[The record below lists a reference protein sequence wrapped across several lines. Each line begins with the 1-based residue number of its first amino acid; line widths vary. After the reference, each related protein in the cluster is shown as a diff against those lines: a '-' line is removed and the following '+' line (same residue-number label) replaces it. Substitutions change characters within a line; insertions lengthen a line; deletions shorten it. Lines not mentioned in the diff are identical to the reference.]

1 MLVSLILC
9 FLTMVTAQEAHQAPV
24 YSRTFLR
31 GMKGAEIERVQKE
44 SINLGIKYIEDT
56 ILDAAKR
63 GLVEYTFEPLEDC
76 DIYVGSVHHLPIV
89 FTKEICEN
97 IVSGIR
103 ALVYERFPDCDIVY
117 NKKTKRYR
125 MKWD

>member
-1 MLVSLILC
+1 MRLSLILC
-9 FLTMVTAQEAHQAPV
+9 FLYSVAAQSPV
-24 YSRTFLR
+24 YSRAFLR
-31 GMKGAEIERVQKE
+31 DLKRVEIEKVQTE
-44 SINLGIKYIEDT
+44 SIALGIKYIEDT
-56 ILDAAKR
+56 VLGAAKR
-63 GLVEYTFEPLEDC
+63 GLLEYTFEPLEDC
-76 DIYVGSVHHLPIV
+76 DLYLGEVHDLPIV

-103 ALVYERFPDCDIVY
+103 TLAYQRFPDSDIAY